1 VAPYEEAD
9 ELTDAAGGDAERL
22 ERLVA
27 RRVTGEPLAWLTGSV
42 IFAGHR
48 VVVHDGV
55 YVPRWQTESLVRR
68 AVQLLPPDGL
78 AADLCTGSGAVALSL
93 GRARPGARVVATDI
107 DPLACRCAAA
117 NGVEVYTGHLAEPL
131 PGELR
136 GHFDVV
142 VAVVP
147 YVPSEE
153 LVFLPRDV
161 REYEPLHALDGGPHG
176 TAVLDQAVRAAAA
189 GLLRLG
195 GSVLLEVGGDQDA
208 ALAGVLGESGFGPL
222 VRHEDDEG
230 DLRAIEARLV
240 LTGRS

>member
-107 DPLACRCAAA
+107 DRLACRCAAA
-117 NGVEVYTGHLAEPL
+117 NGAEVYTGHLAEPL

-161 REYEPLHALDGGPHG
+161 QEYEPLHALDGGPHG
-176 TAVLDQAVRAAAA
+176 TAVLDQAVRAAA
-189 GLLRLG
+189 GLLRPG
-195 GSVLLEVGGDQDA
+195 GSVLLEVGGDQDR
-208 ALAGVLGESGFGPL
+208 ALAGVVEESGFGPL

-240 LTGRS
+240 LTRRR